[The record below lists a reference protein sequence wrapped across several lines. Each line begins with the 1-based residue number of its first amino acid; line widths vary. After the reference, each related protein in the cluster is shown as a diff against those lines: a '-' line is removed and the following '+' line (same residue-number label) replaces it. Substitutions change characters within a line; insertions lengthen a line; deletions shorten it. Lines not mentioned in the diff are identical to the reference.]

1 MNYRFRI
8 FFLLACLAC
17 VVWTSTGWSQINT
30 IPNGGFENADAPAY
44 WHKVDAGDATVEW
57 AGDQF
62 RSPQRSLKISEASGS
77 DAPMWESDNVASLNW
92 NPTTGTTKN
101 VEMEI
106 GGWVKTS
113 GVNTS
118 PAADADKITLAFW
131 FYDNANNL
139 IFGQPVVIPMPQSQA
154 TVDWTEIKN
163 STPVVLPTDAARLVV
178 QFKFGAN
185 ATGTAWLDDLFMR
198 NAPNAQG
205 WLGDLFNNNF
215 GTPAAWFFWKGNL
228 SLGSNGKGV
237 VSVSSDYAHSGNYS
251 LLVEDDASNPD
262 EVVAISDRNPIEPG
276 RSYGISAWVK
286 FVGANTNVPFD
297 VEKAIFFTLTYHNDD
312 AGWAEVQGEDFFV
325 IDQSRTDRDW
335 MLYSF
340 TFTPPAN
347 ATRVSVR
354 ARLQHQATGKVYW
367 DDFRL
372 YPVEIA
378 KKNFTFD
385 ESQRPAY
392 WENFN
397 NGDGVAEW
405 TSAVFRSPER
415 SLKLSKPTGSSADPM
430 WLARQMAKIN
440 WNPETGVPKNIEMEI
455 GGWVKTTGVN
465 TNPANDA
472 AKIQLRF
479 KFFDAA
485 KQLIFGQPVTLDV
498 PQTQA
503 AIDWTEIKNSTPVV
517 LPVDADSFAVEFQM
531 GPGASGTVYLDD
543 IFMRNA
549 PNAQG
554 WLGDLFNNNFGTPE
568 GWFFWKGNLSL
579 GTNGKGVVSISET
592 YAHSGR
598 YSLRIQDDDT
608 NPDEVV
614 AISDRNFVQ
623 PNTEYLVSAWVKRV
637 GTNLNTTTPPDVEKA
652 IFFTVT
658 YHGNSPTGWNENHGE
673 DFLVVDQ
680 TTTDRDWTFYSFRLK
695 TRPDDYRISIRAR
708 FQHQATGDAY
718 WDDFLVVPISTPNAN
733 LSFEEAAVP
742 AYWMKLNDAGST
754 MEWATDQFRSDQR
767 SLKISKP
774 SGGSEPTWITRA
786 NVAKLNWNPTTGTPP
801 NIEMEIGG
809 WVKTENVNTNPAGAG
824 GEIQLIYSFYD
835 KNKNLIFGQPVV
847 MKVPQTQASVD
858 WTEIKN
864 SAAVILPTDADSV
877 VVAFKFGANATG
889 TVWLDD
895 IFMRNAP
902 GAQGWLGDLFNN
914 NFGTPEGWFFWKGN
928 LSLGTNGKG
937 VVSISR
943 DFAHTGDHSLLISD
957 DATNP
962 DEVVL
967 IGDRNPVKGNRVY
980 QVSAWVKTVGVNP
993 NVPFDVEKGI
1003 FFTVT
1008 YHKDE
1013 AGWAEV
1019 KGEDF
1024 FVIDQSVADKDWTL
1038 YKFLVT
1044 TPAEANRLSIRGR
1057 LQHQATGKTYWDDFA
1072 VVEGNITRVQ
1082 DNKGLPL
1089 TFALDQNY
1097 PNPFN
1102 PETRITYSLPKNAH
1116 VKIEIFN
1123 ALGQKVR
1130 TLVEVDKAAGSYEIL
1145 WDGRNDLGQTV
1156 GSGIYFYQLRT
1167 PEAKLTR
1174 RMLLVR

>member
-1 MNYRFRI
+1 MHKRFRI
-8 FFLLACLAC
+8 STFLAIVACSLW
-17 VVWTSTGWSQINT
+17 VSTGWSQINT

-44 WHKVDAGDATVEW
+44 WHKANVGGATVEW
-57 AGDQF
+57 ASDVF
-62 RSPQRSLKISEASGS
+62 RSPQRSLKISKSSGS
-77 DAPMWESDNVASLNW
+77 DTPTWESDNLAKLNW
-92 NPTTGTTKN
+92 NPVTGTTQN
-101 VEMEI
+101 IEMEI

-113 GVNTS
+113 GVNIN
-118 PAADADKITLAFW
+118 PAADAGKITLSFW
-131 FYDNANNL
+131 FYDASNNL
-139 IFGQPVVIPMPQSQA
+139 IFGQPVVIPAPQSQA
-154 TVDWTEIKN
+154 STDWTEIKN
-163 STPVVLPTDAARLVV
+163 STPVVLPADAARLAV

-185 ATGTAWLDDLFMR
+185 ATGTIWLDDIFMR

-215 GTPAAWFFWKGNL
+215 GTPASWFFWKGNL
-228 SLGSNGKGV
+228 GQGTVGKGV
-237 VSVSSDYAHSGNYS
+237 VSISSDYARSGNYS

-276 RSYGISAWVK
+276 RSYGLSAWVK

-312 AGWAEVQGEDFFV
+312 AGWAEVRGEDFFV
-325 IDQSRTDRDW
+325 VDQSRSDRDW
-335 MLYSF
+335 ILYSF

-354 ARLQHQATGKVYW
+354 ARLQHQATGKTYW
-367 DDFRL
+367 DDFRI

-378 KKNFTFD
+378 RKNLTFD
-385 ESQRPAY
+385 ESNRPAY
-392 WENFN
+392 WEGFN
-397 NGDGVAEW
+397 NGEASVEW

-415 SLKLSKPTGSSADPM
+415 SLKLSKQAGSSADPL
-430 WLARQMAKIN
+430 WLARQLAKIN
-440 WNPETGVPKNIEMEI
+440 WNPETGVTKNIEMEI
-455 GGWVKTTGVN
+455 GGWVKTEGVN

-485 KQLIFGQPVTLDV
+485 KQLIFGQPVILDV
-498 PQTQA
+498 PQAQA
-503 AIDWTEIKNSTPVV
+503 AIDWTEIKNPTPVV
-517 LPVDADSFAVEFQM
+517 LPTDADSFAIEFQI

-554 WLGDLFNNNFGTPE
+554 WLGDLFNNNFGAPE
-568 GWFFWKGNLSL
+568 GWFFWKGNLGL
-579 GTNGKGVVSISET
+579 GTNAKGIVTISET

-598 YSLRIQDDDT
+598 YSLRVQDDGT

-637 GTNLNTTTPPDVEKA
+637 GTTLNPPPRDVEKA

-658 YHGNSPTGWNENHGE
+658 YHGNSATGWNETHGE
-673 DFLVVDQ
+673 DFFVVDQ

-695 TRPDDYRISIRAR
+695 TRADDYRISIRAR

-718 WDDFLVVPISTPNAN
+718 WDDFLVVPIATPNAN

-742 AYWMKLNDAGST
+742 AYWMKLNDAGAT
-754 MEWATDQFRSDQR
+754 VEWATDQFRSDQR
-767 SLKISKP
+767 SLKISKA
-774 SGGSEPTWITRA
+774 SGGSEPTWSTRA
-786 NVAKLNWNPTTGTPP
+786 NVAKLNWNPTTGTTK

-809 WVKTENVNTNPAGAG
+809 WVKTENVNTNPLNAGQ
-824 GEIQLIYSFYD
+824 EIQLIYSFYD
-835 KNKNLIFGQPVV
+835 ANKNLIFGQPVV
-847 MKVPQTQASVD
+847 IKVPQTQASVD

-864 SAAVILPTDADSV
+864 SSAIVLPTDADSS
-877 VVAFKFGANATG
+877 AITLKFGPDATG

-928 LSLGTNGKG
+928 LGLGTNGKG

-943 DFAHTGDHSLLISD
+943 DFAHTGDHSLLVSD

-967 IGDRNPVKGNRVY
+967 IGERNAVQGNRVY
-980 QVSAWVKTVGVNP
+980 QVSAWVKTVGVNT
-993 NVPFDVEKGI
+993 NVPFDVEKAV

-1008 YHKDE
+1008 YHKAE

-1024 FVIDQSVADKDWTL
+1024 FVIDQSVTDQDWTL
-1038 YKFLVT
+1038 YKFLLT
-1044 TPAEANRLSIRGR
+1044 TPADANRLSIRGR
-1057 LQHQATGKTYWDDFA
+1057 LQHQATGSVYWDDFA
-1072 VVEGNITRVQ
+1072 VVEGDITRVK
-1082 DNKGLPL
+1082 DNRGVPL
-1089 TFALDQNY
+1089 TYALDQNY

-1102 PETRITYSLPKNAH
+1102 PETRITYALPKSAR
-1116 VKIEIFN
+1116 VTIEIFN
-1123 ALGQKVR
+1123 TLGQKVR
-1130 TLVEVDKAAGSYEIL
+1130 TLVDVDKPAGSYEIV
-1145 WDGRNDLGQTV
+1145 WDGRNDHGQRV
-1156 GSGIYFYQLRT
+1156 VSGIYFYQLRT
-1167 PEAKLTR
+1167 AEAKLTR